1 MKTLSI
7 TNGFKKMS
15 DPKLETRSYQILTAM
30 TDNPNFTTPTPTIAD
45 MTALIG
51 EFFDALSQCKDGD
64 RLKVAIKNQ
73 KREAL
78 IDALHLWAGY
88 VLFQSAGDSVKALSS
103 GFNIGKTPAPAPPIT
118 KPENF
123 RIQNGSNPG
132 ELIGKVKREKGVIT
146 YLYQYATDA
155 MLAQENWQSIPCSKS
170 SCIIDSLQQ
179 GTKYNCRVAAIGARE
194 QIMYSDTLSRIVA

>member
-15 DPKLETRSYQILTAM
+15 DPTLETRSYQILTAM
-30 TDNPNFTTPTPTIAD
+30 TGNANFPSPVPTLAD
-45 MTALIG
+45 METTIG
-51 EFFDALSQCKDGD
+51 NFFDALSQCKDGD

-78 IDALHLWAGY
+78 IDALHLWAAY
-88 VLFQSAGDSVKALSS
+88 VLFQSAGDSVKAASS
-103 GFNIGKTPAPAPPIT
+103 GFRIGKTPAPAPPIT

-123 RIQNGSNPG
+123 RIENGSNPG
-132 ELIGKVKREKGVIT
+132 ELVGKVKREKGVIT

-155 MLAQENWQSIPCSKS
+155 MLTQDNWQSVPCSKS
-170 SCIIDSLQQ
+170 SCIIADLQP
-179 GTKYNCRVAAIGARE
+179 GTKYNCRVAAIGPRE
-194 QIMYSDTLSRIVA
+194 QIMYSDTVARIVA